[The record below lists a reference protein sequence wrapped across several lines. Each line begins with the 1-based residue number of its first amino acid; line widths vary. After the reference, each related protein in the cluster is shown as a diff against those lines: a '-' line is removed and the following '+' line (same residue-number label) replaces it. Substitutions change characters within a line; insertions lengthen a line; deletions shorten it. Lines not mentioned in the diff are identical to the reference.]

1 MFDNKQKYVKL
12 EDDSIIIFPMIIDH
26 SSFKS
31 RKPVSA
37 GFCYISEEEVNCFG
51 ESFTLGIES
60 DEKDSEI
67 ATKQIFG
74 FDGMCKLQAKNNCL

>member
-12 EDDSIIIFPMIIDH
+12 ADDSIIIFLMIIDH

-31 RKPVSA
+31 RNPVSA
-37 GFCYISEEEVNCFG
+37 GFCYIYEEEVNCFG
-51 ESFTLGIES
+51 ESFSLGIEAN
-60 DEKDSEI
+60 EKDSEI

-74 FDGMCKLQAKNNCL
+74 FDAMCKLYARNNK